1 MQINDP
7 FQEEVSCIQLCTALL
22 VWIRVGGGKLFKY
35 LGVLL
40 TNNLSWSNHISELCS
55 KARKILGL
63 LYRQFYNNANP
74 AILKQLYIS
83 LVRPHLEYAAQV
95 WDPYLQGDIDKLEAV
110 QRFALKLISR
120 RWDLGYEEMLSIAN
134 VPRLDDR
141 RLHLKLAQVFKIV
154 HGLCYFPE
162 NIFTMQPPHSS
173 RLSRSDT
180 LLCPFARTN
189 YYFHSFVPS
198 AIRAWNSLGE
208 DQVATDSLQSFK
220 KNIL

>member
-1 MQINDP
+1 MQVNDP
-7 FQEEVSCIQLCTALL
+7 FQEEVSCIQLCISLL
-22 VWIRVGGGKLFKY
+22 ELEEVELFKY
-35 LGVLL
+35 LGVLV
-40 TNNLSWSNHISELCS
+40 TNNLSWSDHISEFCS

-74 AILKQLYIS
+74 ATLKQLYIS

-141 RLHLKLAQVFKIV
+141 RLHLKLAQVFKII

-162 NIFTMQPPHSS
+162 NIFMVQPPHLS

-180 LLCPFARTN
+180 LLCPFAKTN
-189 YYFHSFVPS
+189 HYFHSFVPS
-198 AIRAWNSLGE
+198 AIRAWNSLDEG
-208 DQVATDSLQSFK
+208 QVAADSLQSFK
-220 KNIL
+220 KSIV

>member
-1 MQINDP
+1 MILSKKRCP
-7 FQEEVSCIQLCTALL
+7 VSSSASLYLCGSELEV
-22 VWIRVGGGKLFKY
+22 VKLFKY

-40 TNNLSWSNHISELCS
+40 SNNLSWSDHISELCS

-74 AILKQLYIS
+74 ATIKQLYIS
-83 LVRPHLEYAAQV
+83 LVRPHLEYAVQV

-110 QRFALKLISR
+110 QRFALKLISQ
-120 RWDLGYEEMLSIAN
+120 RWNLGYEEMLSIAN

-141 RLHLKLAQVFKIV
+141 RLHLRLAQVFKIV
-154 HGLCYFPE
+154 HGFPE
-162 NIFTMQPPHSS
+162 NIFMVQPPHSS

-189 YYFHSFVPS
+189 CYFHSFVPS
-198 AIRAWNSLGE
+198 AI
-208 DQVATDSLQSFK
+208 
-220 KNIL
+220 